1 MERLNEER
9 KRRFLM
15 LEEKARLRCLPLVSD
30 AKLMLGGHFLVER
43 ITVKKDSEMLVKC
56 VCFASSFME
65 PCNTLWAT
73 STGRPGA
80 AGAGA

>member
-43 ITVKKDSEMLVKC
+43 ITVKKKIVKC
-56 VCFASSFME
+56 
-65 PCNTLWAT
+65 W
-73 STGRPGA
+73 
-80 AGAGA
+80 